1 LFLTFTIVGSA
12 GNEPVL
18 KMTTTLYNSAGAMF
32 WSETYSG
39 GAIKI
44 TILGTQRLGDWNAQ
58 RRRRMLAMGMPA
70 GTAQARWRPDAA
82 SSSRYKNYWLY
93 ALSREPPLCVSP

>member
-44 TILGTQRLGDWNAQ
+44 TILGTYSDWGIGMPSDGAECWQWACRLG
-58 RRRRMLAMGMPA
+58 RHRHA
-70 GTAQARWRPDAA
+70 GGQTRQVVLGIKIIGYTP
-82 SSSRYKNYWLY
+82 
-93 ALSREPPLCVSP
+93 